1 MAYNYYKNIFK
12 QTFDVNMNFQI
23 ILVCENPI
31 SNTTD
36 FPV

>member
-1 MAYNYYKNIFK
+1 MFNYSLKTFE
-12 QTFDVNMNFQI
+12 QTFDVNINIQI

-31 SNTTD
+31 SNTTE